1 MNANGG
7 GLETRPGTALVQ
19 TDLDLSLLIF
29 VVVVVVVVVV
39 DLFLSFL
46 LLAVQ

>member
-29 VVVVVVVVVV
+29 VVVVVVVVV
-39 DLFLSFL
+39 DPFLSFL
-46 LLAVQ
+46 SLAVQ